1 MRQTSNK
8 TLPRFLYLFFAEMGK
23 VCEICV
29 LPGFTFPRTC
39 RRPSFEFSPSPP
51 LPSEIARSFA
61 TSYTLILVHTRKF
74 FSLLAFFL
82 PASGVYYH
90 ARTTESRDA
99 PTPRSSLSFVTV
111 KRVICNAA
119 GKFVENPFAR
129 KFPPTVLQ
137 RRERERER
145 DFFSLLLLPLFL
157 FRHFAPHR
165 LDNSHDVFFPTNFDG
180 KYSEKS
186 AVFFIANTSWH
197 VSRDARRWIVIARIM
212 T

>member
-39 RRPSFEFSPSPP
+39 RRPSFEFSPPSPP

-137 RRERERER
+137 RREKEREIFSLFFFP
-145 DFFSLLLLPLFL
+145 FFSFDTLP
-157 FRHFAPHR
+157 R
-165 LDNSHDVFFPTNFDG
+165 
-180 KYSEKS
+180 
-186 AVFFIANTSWH
+186 
-197 VSRDARRWIVIARIM
+197 IV
-212 T
+212 

>member
-1 MRQTSNK
+1 MCT
-8 TLPRFLYLFFAEMGK
+8 TRFHVSTNMSTTKLW
-23 VCEICV
+23 V
-29 LPGFTFPRTC
+29 FP
-39 RRPSFEFSPSPP
+39 PSPP

-137 RRERERER
+137 RRERER
-145 DFFSLLLLPLFL
+145 FFLSSSSPFSLSTLCPAS
-157 FRHFAPHR
+157 FRQF
-165 LDNSHDVFFPTNFDG
+165 
-180 KYSEKS
+180 
-186 AVFFIANTSWH
+186 
-197 VSRDARRWIVIARIM
+197 ARRILSHEFRW
-212 T
+212 

>member
-1 MRQTSNK
+1 MCT
-8 TLPRFLYLFFAEMGK
+8 TRFHVSTNMSTTKLW
-23 VCEICV
+23 V
-29 LPGFTFPRTC
+29 FP
-39 RRPSFEFSPSPP
+39 PSPP

-145 DFFSLLLLPLFL
+145 DFFSLLLPLFL

-165 LDNSHDVFFPTNFDG
+165 LDNSHDVFFPMNFDG

-186 AVFFIANTSWH
+186 AVFFIANTPWH